1 MTEEFCV
8 KDCSEQTLGDVDL
21 WLGEE
26 LEPLENWNNT
36 DDPFSELYFFTILVV
51 LLKHHWVTSF
61 RSQWRT
67 VAQIRLRANR
77 VTVRTSHLRR

>member
-8 KDCSEQTLGDVDL
+8 KDCSGQTLGDVDC

-36 DDPFSELYFFTILVV
+36 ADPFSELYFFHYFGCFVKASLGNI
-51 LLKHHWVTSF
+51 
-61 RSQWRT
+61 
-67 VAQIRLRANR
+67 I
-77 VTVRTSHLRR
+77 